1 MSRLFFADYG
11 LIVFLTQ
18 VVLISLS
25 GVMAPGAVTA
35 ATLAQGGRSRW
46 AGTLI
51 ALGHG
56 VVEIPLIFLLMV
68 GLGTILKTDAARILI
83 GVVGGFFL
91 IWLGIQSL
99 REIAA
104 AQATLHSDRTNRPI
118 LTGIVLSAANP
129 YFLFWWATVG
139 LNLAM
144 QAKSSGVAAM
154 IIFAAV
160 HWLCDF
166 VWLTILSMTAF
177 HGTAILSLRNQKIIL
192 GFCAA
197 AMGVFG
203 GKFLYDAAMLLAK

>member
-1 MSRLFFADYG
+1 M
-11 LIVFLTQ
+11 IIFLTQ

-56 VVEIPLIFLLMV
+56 VVEIPLIFLLIV
-68 GLGTILKTDAARILI
+68 GLGTILKMDVARILI
-83 GVVGGFFL
+83 GIIGGLFL
-91 IWLGIQSL
+91 MWLAIQSL

-104 AQATLHSDRTNRPI
+104 AQATLRSDKTNRPI

-144 QAKSSGVAAM
+144 KAKGYGIAAM
-154 IIFAAV
+154 IVFAVV

-177 HGTAILSLRNQKIIL
+177 HGTAILNLRNQKIIL

-197 AMGVFG
+197 AMGAFG
-203 GKFLYDAAMLLAK
+203 VKFLYDAAILLTK

>member
-1 MSRLFFADYG
+1 M
-11 LIVFLTQ
+11 IIFLTQ

-56 VVEIPLIFLLMV
+56 AVEIPLIFLLIV
-68 GLGTILKTDAARILI
+68 GLGTILKTDAARIII
-83 GVVGGFFL
+83 GVIGGLFL
-91 IWLGIQSL
+91 MWLGIQSL

-104 AQATLHSDRTNRPI
+104 ARTTLQSNRTNRPI
-118 LTGIVLSAANP
+118 LTGIVLSVANP

-144 QAKSSGVAAM
+144 QAKGYGIAAV

-166 VWLTILSMTAF
+166 VWLTVLSMTAF
-177 HGTAILSLRNQKIIL
+177 HGAAILNLRNQKIIL

-203 GKFLYDAAMLLAK
+203 GKFLYDAAVLLAK